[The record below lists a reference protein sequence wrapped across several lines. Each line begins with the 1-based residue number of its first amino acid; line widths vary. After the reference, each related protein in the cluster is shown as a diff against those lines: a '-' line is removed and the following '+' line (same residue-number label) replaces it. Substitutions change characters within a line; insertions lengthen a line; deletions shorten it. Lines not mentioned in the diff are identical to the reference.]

1 VLRVI
6 VSLELSAMF
15 QDKGWILVTL
25 ITLVTPSWAAYKL
38 QERYSWSQLDFAFP
52 NTRLKDQALA
62 SGDYIPQNALP
73 VGVEHFGNRLFVTV
87 PRWRDGKWKLNMK
100 PLGRS

>member
-1 VLRVI
+1 
-6 VSLELSAMF
+6 MF